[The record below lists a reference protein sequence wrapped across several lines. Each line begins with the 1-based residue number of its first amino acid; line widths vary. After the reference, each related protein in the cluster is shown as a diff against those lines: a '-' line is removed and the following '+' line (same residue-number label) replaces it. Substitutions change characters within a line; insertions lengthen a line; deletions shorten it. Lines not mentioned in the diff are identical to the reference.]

1 MRDEKISPLRAI
13 RAKCFD
19 CSGGSRQE
27 ITLCPVKG
35 CPLHPFRSG
44 KNPFTKKRTL
54 TPEQKAAAA
63 ARLSA
68 RRNRRPLDGRTDE
81 ECKDTSGV
89 TL

>member
-1 MRDEKISPLRAI
+1 MKDEKISPLRAI
-13 RAKCFD
+13 RAKCLD

-27 ITLCPVKG
+27 ITLCPVKE

-44 KNPFTKKRTL
+44 KNPFTKRTL

-68 RRNRRPLDGRTDE
+68 RRTRKPLDERTDE